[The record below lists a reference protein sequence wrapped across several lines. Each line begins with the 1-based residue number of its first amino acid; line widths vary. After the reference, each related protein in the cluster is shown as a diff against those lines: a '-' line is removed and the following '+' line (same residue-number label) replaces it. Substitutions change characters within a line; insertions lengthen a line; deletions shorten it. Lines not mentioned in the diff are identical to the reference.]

1 MVEKL
6 TKNEI
11 EVSTKKI
18 TNWKLSE
25 DHGAIEREIQFKDF
39 NYAFSFMTQ
48 VAMVAEKMDHHP
60 EWFNVYNKVS
70 IRLTTHDCGGLSQ
83 KDIDLAI
90 RIDSFIPKQN
100 EEVEIMVSR
109 YETTFG

>member
-6 TKNEI
+6 TKNEVETYI
-11 EVSTKKI
+11 KKLAS
-18 TNWKLSE
+18 WKLS
-25 DHGAIEREIQFKDF
+25 DDSLALEREIRFKDF
-39 NYAFSFMTQ
+39 NHAFSFMTQ

-83 KDIDLAI
+83 KDVDLAI
-90 RIDSFIPKQN
+90 RIDSF
-100 EEVEIMVSR
+100 VCS
-109 YETTFG
+109 

>member
-11 EVSTKKI
+11 ELLTKKLASW
-18 TNWKLSE
+18 TLSK
-25 DHGAIEREIQFKDF
+25 DHLAIEKDFRFKDF
-39 NYAFSFMTQ
+39 NQAFSFMTQ
-48 VAMVAEKMDHHP
+48 VAMAAEKMNHHP

-83 KDIDLAI
+83 KDIDLAM
-90 RIDSFIPKQN
+90 RVDGFVHS
-100 EEVEIMVSR
+100 
-109 YETTFG
+109 